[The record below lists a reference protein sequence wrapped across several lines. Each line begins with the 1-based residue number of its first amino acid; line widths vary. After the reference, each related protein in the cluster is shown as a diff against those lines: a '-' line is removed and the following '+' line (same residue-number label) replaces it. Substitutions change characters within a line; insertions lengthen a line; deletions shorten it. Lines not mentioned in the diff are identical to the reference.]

1 MKIPYKLIENLEDK
15 AQEIEAEFIEFI
27 QKVPLNY
34 HPSRRGSVLSIGIP
48 EYSWKVLSSDLSE
61 MQNKLVGK
69 YRSWYN
75 QSVAVIKK
83 YLPDD
88 LNEFKKYYK
97 GKNPPREY
105 EIINILQLN
114 VKVWDGN
121 KTGVI
126 KSFQRKFSS
135 QKNILL
141 AINQLEPF
149 EVIEEEQVQVKRG
162 YNRKVFIIHGH
173 DEEMKN
179 SVART
184 IEKLGLE
191 PIILHEKP
199 SEGNTV
205 IEKFEKHSDVGFAI
219 ALLSTDDKGYSIADG
234 PKKAKSRAR
243 QNVILETGFFLGSLG
258 RKNVILLYR
267 EHDNFEFP
275 SDYQG
280 VIYIPYDKAEAWKL
294 NIIREMNS
302 QGFSL
307 DANLLL

>member
-1 MKIPYKLIENLEDK
+1 M
-15 AQEIEAEFIEFI
+15 
-27 QKVPLNY
+27 
-34 HPSRRGSVLSIGIP
+34 
-48 EYSWKVLSSDLSE
+48 
-61 MQNKLVGK
+61 
-69 YRSWYN
+69 
-75 QSVAVIKK
+75 
-83 YLPDD
+83 
-88 LNEFKKYYK
+88 
-97 GKNPPREY
+97 
-105 EIINILQLN
+105 QLN
-114 VKVWDGN
+114 VQVWDGN

-141 AINQLEPF
+141 AINQLEPI
-149 EVIEEEQVQVKRG
+149 EGIEEKQVAVKRG
-162 YNRKVFIIHGH
+162 SNRKVFIIHGH
-173 DEEMKN
+173 DEEMEN

-219 ALLSTDDKGYSIADG
+219 ALLSPDDKGYSIEDESE
-234 PKKAKSRAR
+234 KAKFRAR
-243 QNVILETGFFLGSLG
+243 QNVILETGFFIGSLG
-258 RKNVILLYR
+258 RKNVILLYK

-307 DANLLL
+307 DANLIL